1 MNFSHFFIRRPIFA
15 GVLSIV
21 IFLVGLIAMWRLPIS
36 EYPEVVPPTIVVRA
50 NYPGANPK
58 IIAETV
64 ASPLEQAINGVEHS
78 LYLFSQAT
86 GDGVMT
92 LTVTFKLGTDIDQA
106 QVQVQNRVAQ
116 ALPKLPE
123 EVRRL
128 GVTTVKQSPDLTMVV
143 HLFSPN
149 GRYDEVYLRNYA
161 TLQVKDVLARIPGAG
176 DVEVFGSG
184 DYAMRVWLDPDKIAA
199 RNLTASDVVNAIREQ
214 NVQVAAGAI
223 GQQPVRQPVNFELQI
238 NAKGRLVSPE
248 EFERIIVKTGPEG
261 EKTVLK
267 DIARIELGASGYSLR
282 SLLNNQTAVALP
294 IFQAPGANALQLSQ
308 DVRRTMDEL
317 KANFPE
323 GVDYSVVYDPTVF
336 VRHSIEAVVQTLL
349 EAILLVVIVVILF
362 LQTWRASIIPL
373 AAVPVSLVGT
383 FAVML
388 AFGFSINNLSL
399 FGLVLAI
406 GIVVDDAIVVV
417 ENVERNIAL
426 GFSPLEATR
435 RAMNEVTGPIVATA
449 LVLCAV
455 FVPTAFISG
464 LTGQFYKQFAITIAI
479 STVISAFNSLTLSPA
494 LCAVL
499 LRDHHAPKDWFA
511 RVMENL
517 LGWIFRPFNRVF
529 AWSGNQ
535 YAAGVAAVIRKSAL
549 ALLVYGGLVFL
560 TGWSFNKVPTG
571 FVPTQDK
578 QYLVAFAQLPEAA
591 SLDRTEAVIRRM
603 SEVGLKQP
611 GVQDAVAFPGL
622 SISGFSVA
630 PNAGIVFFGLKPFSE
645 RRTPNLSGPAIA
657 GALNQQFAGIQ
668 EAFVLAV
675 PPPPVMGLGTI
686 GGFKLFVED
695 RADLGYDA
703 LFQALQTMIGK
714 SYQTPGL
721 AGVFSTFTVNVP
733 QLDADID
740 RVKAKQQGVPLQN
753 LFETMQVYLGSLYVN
768 DFNRFG
774 RTYQVIAQA
783 DASFRDRP
791 EDITRLKTRN
801 AQGQMVPLGTLV
813 KVREAHGPDRAMR
826 YNGYPAAEING
837 GPGPGF
843 SSGQAE
849 ALIAQLARENLP
861 KGLAFEW
868 TELTY
873 QRLLA
878 GNTAVYVYPLC
889 LLLVFLVLAAQ
900 YESFR
905 LPLAIVL
912 IVPMCLL
919 FAIAGVWLQGGDN
932 NVFTQIGLIVLVGL
946 ACKNAILIVEFAKHK
961 QDECRS
967 PVEAAIEACRLRL
980 RPILMTSIAFIAGV
994 FPLVNSHGAGAEMRQ
1009 AMGVAVFSG
1018 MIGVTFFGL
1027 FLTPVFYVTL
1037 MKLAWQRKR
1046 ETTPKTSGPVLGA
1059 AGSTIGTAALAL
1071 LFTVSSGRA
1080 EWWTIGPDYKRP
1092 TNAIPA
1098 SYKAAEHGGWK
1109 EGYPLDHLPKGNWW
1123 EIFGDSRLNDLET
1136 QAGSANWNLRAAV
1149 ARVDQARATAR
1160 VARSEF
1166 LPRLNLDPSFDR
1178 QRYSPNQVPSFG
1190 GVTASDFRAPF
1201 DLSYEIDLWGRVRR
1215 GFESARA
1222 DAQASLAAFQNVL
1235 LTLQADVA
1243 QNYFALRALDAEI
1256 ATVTGSV
1263 NLRREQVRLV
1273 RSRFEGGIGNE
1284 LDVARAETELAN
1296 TEAEAVALA
1305 QRRDELENA
1314 LAILI
1319 GANPA
1324 SFKLAVLPFAP
1335 SSTMP
1340 VGSVSGAVRPSSGAE
1355 TLGHATL
1362 SGGSGV
1368 SVQAG
1373 VAAAGDG
1380 RTPTNGDAPREWNPK
1395 PPEIPAGLPAELLER
1410 RPDVAEAERQLASAN
1425 ARIGVAKAAFFP
1437 VLSLTGSGGYVSA
1450 DLDTFFKWDSRAWSI
1465 GPSLSL
1471 PIFAGGRN
1479 RSNLKRAQAIYEE
1492 AIARYRQ
1499 RVLVAFGE
1507 VENSLSGMRHL
1518 ADQAAVRQRAVASAR
1533 RAAQLATDRYHS
1545 GIVSYLEVVDASRDV
1560 LQTERAN
1567 AQLAGQRLIAAV
1579 QLVKALGGGW
1589 TQHQLFASTSGS
1601 VDQPTTGNRK

>member
-1 MNFSHFFIRRPIFA
+1 MNFSSFFIRRPIFA
-15 GVLSIV
+15 GVLSTL
-21 IFLVGLIAMWRLPIS
+21 IFLVGLIAMWKLPIS

-50 NYPGANPK
+50 TYPGANPK
-58 IIAETV
+58 TIAETV
-64 ASPLEQAINGVEHS
+64 ASPLEQAVNGVEDS
-78 LYLFSQAT
+78 LYMFSQAT

-92 LTVTFKLGTDIDQA
+92 LTVTFKLGTDVDKA
-106 QVQVQNRVAQ
+106 QVQVQNRVSQ

-128 GVTTVKQSPDLTMVV
+128 GVITVKQSPDLTMVV

-184 DYAMRVWLDPDKIAA
+184 DYAMRVWLNPDKISA
-199 RNLTASDVVNAIREQ
+199 RNLTASDVVGAIREQ

-223 GQQPVRQPVNFELQI
+223 GQQPVSSPVNFELQI
-238 NAKGRLVSPE
+238 NAKGRLISTE
-248 EFERIIVKTGPEG
+248 EFGQIIVKTGPNG
-261 EKTVLK
+261 EKTLLK
-267 DIARIELGASGYSLR
+267 DVARIELSAGSYALR
-282 SLLNNQTAVALP
+282 SLLDNKTAVALP
-294 IFQAPGANALQLSQ
+294 IFQTPGANALELSAR
-308 DVRRTMDEL
+308 VRSTMERL
-317 KANFPE
+317 KSNFPS

-336 VRHSIEAVVQTLL
+336 VRHSIEAVVHTLL

-388 AFGFSINNLSL
+388 ALGFSINNLSL

-426 GFSPLEATR
+426 GLSPVDAAK
-435 RAMNEVTGPIVATA
+435 RAMSEVTSPIIATA

-479 STVISAFNSLTLSPA
+479 STVISAINSLTLSPA

-499 LRDHHAPKDWFA
+499 LRDHQAPKDRFA
-511 RVMENL
+511 RGMEKL
-517 LGWIFRPFNRVF
+517 FGWFFRPFNRAF
-529 AWSGNQ
+529 AWSGNK
-535 YAAGVAAVIRKSAL
+535 YSAGVGTVLRKSAV
-549 ALLVYGGLVFL
+549 ALIVYGGLVLL

-578 QYLVAFAQLPEAA
+578 QYLVAFAQLPDGS

-603 SEVGLKQP
+603 SDIGLKLP
-611 GVQDAVAFPGL
+611 GVQSAVAFPGL

-630 PNAGIVFFGLKPFSE
+630 PNAGIVFFCLDPFE
-645 RRTPNLSGPAIA
+645 DRKTPDLSGPAIA
-657 GALNQQFAGIQ
+657 GEMNKQFGAIQ
-668 EAFVLAV
+668 DAFVLTV

-703 LFQALQTMIGK
+703 LFQNVQGIVGK

-721 AGVFSTFTVNVP
+721 AGTFSTFTVNVP

-753 LFETMQVYLGSLYVN
+753 LFETMQIYLGSLYVN

-774 RTYQVIAQA
+774 RTYQVIAQS
-783 DASFRDRP
+783 DAQFRDRP

-801 AQGQMVPLGTLV
+801 ANGQMVPLGTLV
-813 KVREAHGPDRAMR
+813 KVNETHGPDRAMR

-837 GPGPGF
+837 GPAPGF

-849 ALIAQLARENLP
+849 ALITRLAKETLP
-861 KGLAFEW
+861 KGMTPEW

-873 QRLLA
+873 QRILA

-905 LPLAIVL
+905 LPLAIIL

-919 FAIAGVWLQGGDN
+919 FAITGVWLSHGDN
-932 NVFTQIGLIVLVGL
+932 NIFTQIGLIVLVGL

-961 QDECRS
+961 QDEGGLS
-967 PVEAAIEACRLRL
+967 PVEAAIEACKLRL

-994 FPLVNSHGAGAEMRQ
+994 FPLVKSHGAGAEMRQ
-1009 AMGVAVFSG
+1009 AMGIAVFSG
-1018 MIGVTFFGL
+1018 MIGVTLFGL
-1027 FLTPVFYVTL
+1027 FLTPVFYVVL
-1037 MKLAWQRKR
+1037 MKLGRKKTPAPAR
-1046 ETTPKTSGPVLGA
+1046 ESTGPAVGSAGIATGA
-1059 AGSTIGTAALAL
+1059 AAVAL
-1071 LFTVSSGRA
+1071 LLVPMSANAGLLTV
-1080 EWWTIGPDYKRP
+1080 GPDYKQP
-1092 TNAIPA
+1092 TNFVPA
-1098 SYKAAEHGGWK
+1098 SYKAEALGSWK
-1109 EGYPLDHLPKGNWW
+1109 EGRPLDNVPKGDWW
-1123 EIFGDSRLNDLET
+1123 EIFGDEVLNDLELR
-1136 QAGSANWNLRAAV
+1136 AANANQELKAAV

-1160 VARSEF
+1160 VARGDL
-1166 LPRLNLDPSFDR
+1166 LPSLNLDPGFNR
-1178 QRYSPNQVPSFG
+1178 QRISPNQQPSFG
-1190 GVTASDFRAPF
+1190 PLTANTFRAPL

-1215 GFESARA
+1215 GFESARS
-1222 DAQASLAAFQNVL
+1222 DAQASLAAFCSFL
-1235 LTLQADVA
+1235 LTLQSDLA

-1256 ATVTGSV
+1256 ATVTGTV
-1263 NLRREQVRLV
+1263 GLRKEQVRLV
-1273 RSRFEGGIGNE
+1273 RSRFEGGIGSE
-1284 LDVARAETELAN
+1284 LDVARAETELAT
-1296 TEAEAVALA
+1296 TEAEAESLA
-1305 QRRDELENA
+1305 RRRNELENA
-1314 LAILI
+1314 IAILV
-1319 GANPA
+1319 GDNP
-1324 SFKLAVLPFAP
+1324 SVFRLPAYT
-1335 SSTMP
+1335 SN
-1340 VGSVSGAVRPSSGAE
+1340 
-1355 TLGHATL
+1355 
-1362 SGGSGV
+1362 
-1368 SVQAG
+1368 
-1373 VAAAGDG
+1373 D
-1380 RTPTNGDAPREWNPK
+1380 WNPQ
-1395 PPEIPAGLPAELLER
+1395 PPVVPAGLPADLLER

-1437 VLSLTGSGGYVSA
+1437 VLTLTGSGGYVSG
-1450 DLDTFFKWDSRAWSI
+1450 DIDTLFKWDSRTWSI

-1479 RSNLKRAQAIYEE
+1479 RANYKRSLATFDE
-1492 AIARYRQ
+1492 AVAHYRQ

-1507 VENSLSGMRHL
+1507 VENSLSGIRHL
-1518 ADQAAVRQRAVASAR
+1518 IDQAAAQERAVASAR
-1533 RAAQLATDRYHS
+1533 RAADLALDRYRS
-1545 GIVSYLEVVDASRDV
+1545 GIVSYLEVVDASRDA
-1560 LQTERAN
+1560 LQAERAN
-1567 AQLAGQRLIAAV
+1567 AQLAGQRLIAGV
-1579 QLVKALGGGW
+1579 QLVKALGGGFQ
-1589 TQHQLFASTSGS
+1589 TDVREASLPHEISK
-1601 VDQPTTGNRK
+1601 R

>member
-21 IFLVGLIAMWRLPIS
+21 IFIVGLIAMVRLPIS

-50 NYPGANPK
+50 TYPGANPK
-58 IIAETV
+58 TIAETV
-64 ASPLEQAINGVEHS
+64 ASPLEQAINGVEDS
-78 LYLFSQAT
+78 LYMFSQAT

-92 LTVTFKLGTDIDQA
+92 LTVTFKLGTDIDKA
-106 QVQVQNRVAQ
+106 QVQVQNRVSQ

-123 EVRRL
+123 DVRRL

-143 HLFSPN
+143 HLFSPS

-176 DVEVFGSG
+176 DVQIFGSG
-184 DYAMRVWLDPDKIAA
+184 DYAMRVWLDPNKIAA
-199 RNLTASDVVNAIREQ
+199 RNLTASDVVSAIREQ

-223 GQQPVRQPVNFELQI
+223 GQQPVGSPVDFELQV
-238 NAKGRLVSPE
+238 NAKGRLISTE
-248 EFERIIVKTGPEG
+248 EFDQIIVKTGPNG

-267 DIARIELGASGYSLR
+267 DVARIELGAAGYSLR
-282 SLLNNQTAVALP
+282 SLLNNKTAVALP
-294 IFQAPGANALQLSQ
+294 IFQSPGANAIQLSEN
-308 DVRRTMDEL
+308 VRRTMAEL
-317 KANFPE
+317 KQNFPE
-323 GVDYSVVYDPTVF
+323 GIDYAVVYDPTVF
-336 VRHSIEAVVQTLL
+336 VRRSIEAVVHTLF
-349 EAILLVVIVVILF
+349 EAILLVVLVVILF
-362 LQTWRASIIPL
+362 LQTWRASVIPL

-383 FAVML
+383 FAAML
-388 AFGFSINNLSL
+388 ALGFSINALSL

-426 GFSPLEATR
+426 GLSPYDATK
-435 RAMNEVTGPIVATA
+435 RAMSEVTGPIVATA

-499 LRDHHAPKDWFA
+499 LKDHHARKDWFA
-511 RVMENL
+511 RAMDSSI
-517 LGWIFRPFNRVF
+517 GWLFRPFNRLF
-529 AWSGNQ
+529 AWTGAK
-535 YAAGVAAVIRKSAL
+535 YAMGVGGVIRKSAVS
-549 ALLVYGGLVFL
+549 LLVYAGLVLL

-578 QYLVAFAQLPEAA
+578 QYLVAFAQLPDAA

-603 SEVGLKQP
+603 SEIGLKQP

-630 PNAGIVFFGLKPFSE
+630 PNAGIVFFCLKPFEE
-645 RRTPNLSGPAIA
+645 RNKPNLSGPAIA
-657 GALNQQFAGIQ
+657 GALNAQFAAFQ
-668 EAFVLAV
+668 DAFVLAV

-686 GGFKLFVED
+686 GGFKLYLED

-714 SYQTPGL
+714 GHQTPGL

-740 RVKAKQQGVPLQN
+740 RVKAKQQGVPLQQ

-783 DASFRDRP
+783 DAQYRDRP

-801 AQGQMVPLGTLV
+801 TSGEMVPLGTLV
-813 KVREAHGPDRAMR
+813 KVREAYGPDRAMR

-837 GPGPGF
+837 GPAPGF

-849 ALIAQLARENLP
+849 ALMAKLAVANLP

-868 TELTY
+868 TDLTY
-873 QRLLA
+873 QRILA

-889 LLLVFLVLAAQ
+889 ILLVFLVLAAQ

-905 LPLAIVL
+905 LPLAIIL

-919 FAIAGVWLQGGDN
+919 FAITGVWLKGSDN
-932 NVFTQIGLIVLVGL
+932 NIFTQIGLIVLVGL
-946 ACKNAILIVEFAKHK
+946 ACKNAILIIEFAKQK
-961 QDECRS
+961 QDGGLS
-967 PVEAAIEACRLRL
+967 PAEAAIEACRLRL

-994 FPLVNSHGAGAEMRQ
+994 FPLVKSHGAGAEMRQ
-1009 AMGVAVFSG
+1009 AMGIAVFSG
-1018 MIGVTFFGL
+1018 MIGVTLFGL

-1037 MKLAWQRKR
+1037 MKLGWKHKPAPAP
-1046 ETTPKTSGPVLGA
+1046 EATGP
-1059 AGSTIGTAALAL
+1059 TIGSAGATAGVAALTL
-1071 LFTVSSGRA
+1071 LFGVVSSQAGPL
-1080 EWWTIGPDYKRP
+1080 TVGPDYKRP
-1092 TNAIPA
+1092 TNDVPA
-1098 SYKAAEHGGWK
+1098 TYKAVELGAWK
-1109 EGYPLDHLPKGNWW
+1109 EGQPLDDVPKGNWW
-1123 EIFGDSRLNDLET
+1123 EIFGDAELNQLES
-1136 QAGSANWNLRAAV
+1136 QAAQSNQQLKAAV
-1149 ARVDQARATAR
+1149 ARVDQSRAIAR
-1160 VARSEF
+1160 VARSEL
-1166 LPRLNLDPSFDR
+1166 LPTLNADPSWTR
-1178 QRYSPNQVPSFG
+1178 QRFSPNQEPSFG
-1190 GVTASDFRAPF
+1190 PLNASTFSAPL

-1215 GFESARA
+1215 SFQSARA
-1222 DAQASLAAFQNVL
+1222 DAQASLAAFHNVL

-1256 ATVTGSV
+1256 ATVSGTV
-1263 NLRREQVRLV
+1263 NLRKEQVRLV
-1273 RSRFEGGIGNE
+1273 RSRFEGGIGSE
-1284 LDVARAETELAN
+1284 LDVARAETELAT
-1296 TEAEAVALA
+1296 TEAEAAALA
-1305 QRRDELENA
+1305 QRRNELENA
-1314 LAILI
+1314 IAILA
-1319 GANPA
+1319 GTNPA
-1324 SFKLAVLPFAP
+1324 NFKLSAL
-1335 SSTMP
+1335 
-1340 VGSVSGAVRPSSGAE
+1340 
-1355 TLGHATL
+1355 
-1362 SGGSGV
+1362 
-1368 SVQAG
+1368 
-1373 VAAAGDG
+1373 D
-1380 RTPTNGDAPREWNPK
+1380 DANTSWNPQ
-1395 PPEIPAGLPAELLER
+1395 PPLVPAGMPAALLER

-1437 VLSLTGSGGYVSA
+1437 VLSLTGSGGYVSG
-1450 DLDTFFKWDSRAWSI
+1450 DIDSLFNWEGRAWSI

-1479 RSNLKRAQAIYEE
+1479 RANYKRSQAAFDE
-1492 AIARYRQ
+1492 AVARYRQ
-1499 RVLVAFGE
+1499 QVLVAFGE
-1507 VENSLSGMRHL
+1507 VENSLSGIRHL
-1518 ADQAAVRQRAVASAR
+1518 VDQAAAQQRAVANAS
-1533 RAAQLATDRYHS
+1533 RAAELATDRYRA
-1545 GIVSYLEVVDASRDV
+1545 GIVSYLEVVDASREA
-1560 LQTERAN
+1560 LQAERAN

-1579 QLVKALGGGW
+1579 QLIKALGGGW
-1589 TQHQLFASTSGS
+1589 SEHQLFANAAPLMA
-1601 VDQPTTGNRK
+1601 QPRNQNQ

>member
-1 MNFSHFFIRRPIFA
+1 MKFSHFFIRRPIFA
-15 GVLSIV
+15 GVLSMI
-21 IFLVGLIAMWRLPIS
+21 IFIVGLIAMWRLPIS

-50 NYPGANPK
+50 TYPGANPK
-58 IIAETV
+58 TIAETV
-64 ASPLEQAINGVEHS
+64 ASPLEQAVNGVEES
-78 LYLFSQAT
+78 LYMFSQAT

-92 LTVTFKLGTDIDQA
+92 LTVTFKLGTDIDKA
-106 QVQVQNRVAQ
+106 QVQVQNRVSQ

-223 GQQPVRQPVNFELQI
+223 GQQPVSQPVDFELQI
-238 NAKGRLVSPE
+238 NAKGRLISAE
-248 EFERIIVKTGPEG
+248 EFGQIIVKTGANG
-261 EKTVLK
+261 EKILLK
-267 DIARIELGASGYSLR
+267 DIGRIELGASGYSLR
-282 SLLNNQTAVALP
+282 SLLNNKTAVALP
-294 IFQAPGANALQLSQ
+294 IFQSPGANAIQLST
-308 DVRRTMDEL
+308 DVRRAMDEL
-317 KANFPE
+317 KKNFPE
-323 GVDYSVVYDPTVF
+323 GIDYSVVYDPTVF
-336 VRHSIEAVVQTLL
+336 VRHSIEAVVHTLL
-349 EAILLVVIVVILF
+349 EAISLVVIVVLIF
-362 LQTWRASIIPL
+362 LQTWRASVIPL

-388 AFGFSINNLSL
+388 GLGFSINALSL

-426 GFSPLEATR
+426 GLSPLDATR
-435 RAMNEVTGPIVATA
+435 RAMNEVTGPIIATA

-499 LRDHHAPKDWFA
+499 LKDHHAPKDWFA
-511 RVMENL
+511 RGMERL
-517 LGWIFRPFNRVF
+517 FGWFFRPFNRAF
-529 AWSGNQ
+529 AWSGGK
-535 YAAGVAAVIRKSAL
+535 YAAGVGGVIRKSAI

-560 TGWSFNKVPTG
+560 TGWGFNQVPTG

-578 QYLVAFAQLPEAA
+578 QYLVAFAQLPDAS

-603 SEVGLKQP
+603 SEMGLKQP

-630 PNAGIVFFGLKPFSE
+630 PNAGIVFFGLKPFDE
-645 RRTPNLSGPAIA
+645 RETPGLSGPAIA
-657 GALNQQFAGIQ
+657 GALNQQFAAIQ
-668 EAFVLAV
+668 DAFVLAV

-686 GGFKLFVED
+686 GGFKLYVED

-703 LFQALQTMIGK
+703 LFQTLQTMIGR

-721 AGVFSTFTVNVP
+721 GGVFSTFTVNVP

-753 LFETMQVYLGSLYVN
+753 LFETMQIYLGSLYVN

-783 DASFRDRP
+783 DAQYRDRP

-813 KVREAHGPDRAMR
+813 KVREAYGPDRAMR

-837 GPGPGF
+837 GPAPGF

-849 ALIAQLARENLP
+849 ALMSKLANENLS

-868 TELTY
+868 TDLTY
-873 QRLLA
+873 QRILA

-905 LPLAIVL
+905 LPLAIIL

-919 FAIAGVWLQGGDN
+919 FAITGVWLKGSDN
-932 NVFTQIGLIVLVGL
+932 NIFTQIGLIVLVGL

-961 QDECRS
+961 QDEGMS

-994 FPLVNSHGAGAEMRQ
+994 FPLVKSHGAGAEMRQ

-1018 MIGVTFFGL
+1018 MIGVTLFGL

-1037 MKLAWQRKR
+1037 MKLGWKRKPAPAP
-1046 ETTPKTSGPVLGA
+1046 ESQGPALGSAGA
-1059 AGSTIGTAALAL
+1059 ATGAASLAL
-1071 LFTVSSGRA
+1071 LASMFALASAQAGPLTV
-1080 EWWTIGPDYKRP
+1080 GPDYRRP
-1092 TNAIPA
+1092 TNEVPSA
-1098 SYKAAEHGGWK
+1098 YKATELGAWK
-1109 EGYPLDHLPKGNWW
+1109 EGRPLDNVSKGNWW
-1123 EIFGDSRLNDLET
+1123 EIFGDTGLNDLEM
-1136 QAGSANWNLRAAV
+1136 QAVQANQQLKAAV
-1149 ARVDQARATAR
+1149 ARVEQARATAR
-1160 VARSEF
+1160 VARSEL
-1166 LPRLNLDPSFDR
+1166 LPSLNLVPSFNR
-1178 QRYSPNQVPSFG
+1178 QHFSPNQEPGFG
-1190 GVTASDFRAPF
+1190 PLTANTFSAPL

-1222 DAQASLAAFQNVL
+1222 DAQASLAAFHNVL

-1243 QNYFALRALDAEI
+1243 QDYFALRALDAEI
-1256 ATVTGSV
+1256 ATVTGTV
-1263 NLRREQVRLV
+1263 DLRKEQVRLV
-1273 RSRFEGGIGNE
+1273 RSRFEGGIGSE
-1284 LDVARAETELAN
+1284 LDVARAETELAT
-1296 TEAEAVALA
+1296 TEAEAASLA
-1305 QRRDELENA
+1305 QRRNELENA
-1314 LAILI
+1314 I
-1319 GANPA
+1319 
-1324 SFKLAVLPFAP
+1324 AVL
-1335 SSTMP
+1335 
-1340 VGSVSGAVRPSSGAE
+1340 
-1355 TLGHATL
+1355 
-1362 SGGSGV
+1362 
-1368 SVQAG
+1368 AG
-1373 VAAAGDG
+1373 QNPTVFHLPAAG
-1380 RTPTNGDAPREWNPK
+1380 TNNWNPQ
-1395 PPEIPAGLPAELLER
+1395 PPVIPAGLPADLLER

-1437 VLSLTGSGGYVSA
+1437 VLTLTGSGGFVSA
-1450 DLDTFFKWDSRAWSI
+1450 DIDSLFKWDSHVWSI

-1479 RSNLKRAQAIYEE
+1479 RANYRRSRAVFDE
-1492 AIARYRQ
+1492 AVARYRQ
-1499 RVLVAFGE
+1499 QVLVAFGE
-1507 VENSLSGMRHL
+1507 VEDSLSGIRYL
-1518 ADQAAVRQRAVASAR
+1518 IDQAAAQQRAVTNAR
-1533 RAAQLATDRYHS
+1533 RAAELATDRYRS
-1545 GIVSYLEVVDASRDV
+1545 GIVSYLEVVDASRDA
-1560 LQTERAN
+1560 LQAERAN

-1579 QLVKALGGGW
+1579 RLIKTLGGGW
-1589 TQHQLFASTSGS
+1589 SEQQIFAQTAIRAK
-1601 VDQPTTGNRK
+1601 TGQ